1 MYIKN
6 IEWLDQNEEEAITIV
21 SDTKYEITCF
31 ADGLQQGINDELTKP
46 LECVIVKNIIR
57 SDEEDKVEKTDS
69 SFGYHLCGRLLDR
82 KSGLMVVGQIK
93 LHIKPEL
100 IPGDIDDDEQ
110 IEFDCCRIDIWEAI

>member
-1 MYIKN
+1 MYIKD
-6 IEWLDQNEEEAITIV
+6 IEWLDPIEKEAIAVV

-31 ADGLQQGINDELTKP
+31 ADILQQEINDELVEP
-46 LECVIVKNIIR
+46 LECVIVQNIIR

-93 LHIKPEL
+93 LHIQPEL

-110 IEFDCCRIDIWEAI
+110 IAFDCCRIDIWEAI